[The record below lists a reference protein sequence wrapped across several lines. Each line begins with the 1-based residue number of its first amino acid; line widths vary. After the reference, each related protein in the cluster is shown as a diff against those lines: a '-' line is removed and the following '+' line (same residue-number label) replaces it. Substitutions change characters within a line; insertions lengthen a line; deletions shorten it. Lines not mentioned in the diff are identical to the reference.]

1 MPQVRPREDT
11 RDTRPVRRG
20 EEDRIPSSVLR
31 GQSLHLPGDIPE
43 DVSPGT
49 RPRRVLS
56 SGETVMEP
64 VVIQTRDV
72 EGRSVV
78 AVVLTSGDLVKTPIL
93 SRTQPEKEEFE
104 FHLDQFHLVL
114 LPARGR
120 VGASRTMRPVT

>member
-1 MPQVRPREDT
+1 
-11 RDTRPVRRG
+11 
-20 EEDRIPSSVLR
+20 
-31 GQSLHLPGDIPE
+31 
-43 DVSPGT
+43 
-49 RPRRVLS
+49 
-56 SGETVMEP
+56 MEP